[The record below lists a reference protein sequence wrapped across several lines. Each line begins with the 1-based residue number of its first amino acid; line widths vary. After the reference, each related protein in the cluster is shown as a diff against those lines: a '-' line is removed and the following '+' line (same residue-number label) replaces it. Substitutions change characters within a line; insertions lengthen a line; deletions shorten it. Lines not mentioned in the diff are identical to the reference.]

1 MKKYYQLLGLT
12 ESATDAEIK
21 RNYRK
26 LAFEYHPDRNSSAS
40 AQEKFILIQEAYEI
54 VTGKKKIPQQRVGD
68 YSSRR
73 TRQDESWEE
82 KVKKARS
89 KYEENKRHQEQVI
102 ANYFIRLRTG
112 WRWHILRVSAIVGLV
127 ISLCMLVDLFLPNHQ
142 TEERVLRY
150 SKEVYSSVGSAQIS
164 LIETANNEKMWVQ
177 TQNYSLYRHNNNV
190 LVERSWIF
198 HSPILVKSNQK
209 NTQYIIPV
217 HFTFFWAW
225 MIIAPLFLVPFFVW
239 FYKKNN
245 PLFVISYHAS
255 VFMIS
260 IGIFYFLFT
269 EDRWFHLL
277 TMGYF

>member
-1 MKKYYQLLGLT
+1 MKKYYHILGLT
-12 ESATDAEIK
+12 ESATDAEVK

-54 VTGKKKIPQQRVGD
+54 VTGKKKMPQQRVGD

-82 KVKKARS
+82 KVKKARA

-112 WRWHILRVSAIVGLV
+112 WRWHILRISAIVGLI
-127 ISLCMLVDLFLPNHQ
+127 ISMCMLADLLLPKHL
-142 TEERVLRY
+142 TLERVIRY

-164 LIETANNEKMWVQ
+164 LIETAENEKLWVQ
-177 TQNYSLYRHNNNV
+177 TQNFGLYRRNNLIQV
-190 LVERSWIF
+190 KRSWIF
-198 HSPILVKSNQK
+198 HSPEFIISDQK
-209 NTQYIIPV
+209 HIKYLIPV
-217 HFTFFWAW
+217 HFTFFWSW
-225 MIIAPLFLVPFFVW
+225 MIIIPLFLVPFFVW

-245 PLFVISYHAS
+245 PLFVIAYHAS

-260 IGIFYFLFT
+260 ISIFYFLFT
-269 EDRWFHLL
+269 EDRWFHLI
-277 TMGYF
+277 TMGFF